1 MSWWR
6 RGRDP
11 ELTEREL
18 DAELRDHVERQ
29 VADHVRAGMSV
40 REARRRARLD
50 FGGLDQV
57 KERCRDV
64 RGARRLEEIWH
75 DLRFGMRLLA
85 RQRAFSV
92 VAVLVLALGI
102 GAATTV
108 LSVVDG
114 VLLRPVPFEAVHRL
128 VMVWETDRA
137 SGTVR
142 EPASVPDF
150 LDFREQSRQVDAFGA
165 LMGTQVT
172 AATETGA
179 PVRRTALAVSAG
191 LLPLLGVEPLL
202 GRSFTPDEARSG
214 GAPVAL
220 ISEALWSERFGRDAE
235 VLGRV
240 LRLDEA
246 PATIVGVVPDHA
258 DLGVLQILSA
268 AAYARAFADQGTRAD
283 VDVWV
288 PLRPDPD
295 ALPRSVHPI
304 FMVGRLAPQAT
315 LASARAEL
323 AEIAA
328 ELERSY
334 PENDAR
340 GVFVEPLSAVVFG
353 PVRAP
358 LGVLAAAVALVL
370 LIACANVANLV
381 LVRATARVR
390 EVAVRQ
396 ALGAGVWR
404 LGRQFVAESLLL
416 ALLATAAGLAL
427 AAGAVKLLL
436 PLAPADIPRLA
447 AVALDLRAASAAA
460 ALGVVVGV
468 AFGLLPLAQAR
479 RGDLLSGLR
488 GRLRPAAILRG
499 GRGGRRAQR
508 RLLLVTQVALAVV
521 LVIGA
526 GLLVRSFQ
534 QLLGVETGFNAG
546 GVLKTEYQ
554 LQRARYPADLARFP
568 RFTETHAFNAE
579 LLRRVAVVP
588 SVASA
593 AIAGNHP
600 LDAGAT
606 NSFVVIGREA
616 EAADWPE
623 ITTRRVT
630 PGYFSTVELAL
641 RDGRLFDATDDT
653 IAPPVAVINAAA
665 AQRFFDGEDPL
676 GHELGFWGARR
687 RVVGVVDD
695 ERVRGLE
702 EAPPPGVY
710 LPLAQAPSLN
720 GVYALL
726 ARTRTD
732 PAALAPTVQRIAAE
746 LDPRVALFGIEPLD
760 HTMAR
765 SVAQRR
771 FVMTLLGL
779 FAAVAIA
786 IAVAGVHG
794 ALSFDVARRTQE
806 IGVRLTLGARPSRIL
821 LGVVGQGL
829 GLVVPG
835 LAIGMAAAWWLA
847 RGVAALLFGIAPLDP
862 VTFAAAPVL
871 VVAAAVAASLAPAR
885 RAAGVDPM
893 TALRA
898 E

>member
-1 MSWWR
+1 MSWRW
-6 RGRDP
+6 RGRDS
-11 ELTEREL
+11 ERLESEL

-29 VADHVRAGMSV
+29 VADHVRAGMSA
-40 REARRRARLD
+40 REARRRVRLE
-50 FGGLDQV
+50 FGGLEQV
-57 KERCRDV
+57 KELCRDV
-64 RGARRLEEIWH
+64 RGSRLEELGH
-75 DLRFGMRLLA
+75 DLRFAMRLLV
-85 RQRAFSV
+85 RQRAFTL

-102 GAATTV
+102 GAATAV

-114 VLLRPVPFEAVHRL
+114 VLLRPVPFEAMHRL
-128 VMVWETDRA
+128 VMVWETDRD

-150 LDFREQSRQVDAFGA
+150 LDFRERSRQVDAFGA

-172 AATETGA
+172 AATERGA
-179 PVRRTALAVSAG
+179 PVRRTALAVTAG

-202 GRSFTPDEARSG
+202 GRSFTRDEAGPG
-214 GAPVAL
+214 GAAVAM
-220 ISEALWSERFGRDAE
+220 ISEALWSERFGPDTE
-235 VLGRV
+235 VIGRA
-240 LRLDEA
+240 LLLDEA

-288 PLRPDPD
+288 PLRPDPA
-295 ALPRSVHPI
+295 ALPRSVHSI
-304 FMVGRLAPQAT
+304 FVVGRLAPRAT
-315 LASARAEL
+315 LASARAEMG
-323 AEIAA
+323 EIAG

-340 GVFVEPLSAVVFG
+340 GVFLEPLPDVVFG

-358 LGVLAAAVALVL
+358 LAVLAAAVALLL
-370 LIACANVANLV
+370 LIASANVANLV

-396 ALGAGVWR
+396 ALGAGFWR

-427 AAGAVKLLL
+427 AAGAVNLLVSV
-436 PLAPADIPRLA
+436 APAGVPRLA
-447 AVALDLRAASAAA
+447 GLALDVRAAGAAA
-460 ALGVVVGV
+460 VLGLVVGV

-479 RGDLLSGLR
+479 GGDLLSGLR
-488 GRLRPAAILRG
+488 GRLRPAGVLRG
-499 GRGGRRAQR
+499 GGAVGRAPR
-508 RLLLVTQVALAVV
+508 RLLLVVQVSLAVV

-534 QLLGVETGFNAG
+534 QLLGVETGFDAG
-546 GVLKTEYQ
+546 GVLKSEYQ
-554 LQRARYPADLARFP
+554 LPPARYPAGLARFP

-579 LLRRVAVVP
+579 LLRRVAAVP

-623 ITTRRVT
+623 ITVRRVT

-641 RDGRLFDATDDT
+641 RAGRPFDGRDDT

-695 ERVRGLE
+695 ERVRGLD

-726 ARTRTD
+726 ARTTTE
-732 PAALAPTVQRIAAE
+732 PAALAPTVQRIAAG

-760 HTMAR
+760 RTMAR

-771 FVMTLLGL
+771 FVMALLVL

-806 IGVRLTLGARPSRIL
+806 IGVRLTLGAQRSRIL

-829 GLVVPG
+829 GLVIPG
-835 LAIGMAAAWWLA
+835 LAIGMAVAWWLA
-847 RGVAALLFGIAPLDP
+847 RGLATLLFGIAPLDP
-862 VTFAAAPVL
+862 ATFVAAPLL
-871 VVAAAVAASLAPAR
+871 VAAAAVAACLAPAR
-885 RAAGVDPM
+885 RAAGVAPM
-893 TALRA
+893 TALRT

>member
-1 MSWWR
+1 MSWRR

-11 ELTEREL
+11 ERLECEL

-29 VADHVRAGMSV
+29 VADHVRAGMSEL
-40 REARRRARLD
+40 EARRRVRLE

-57 KERCRDV
+57 KEQCRDV
-64 RGARRLEEIWH
+64 RGTRRLEEIRH
-75 DLRFGMRLLA
+75 DLRFAMRLLV
-85 RQRAFSV
+85 RQRAFTV

-102 GAATTV
+102 GGAATV
-108 LSVVDG
+108 LSIVDG
-114 VLLRPVPFEAVHRL
+114 VLLRPVPFEAMHRL
-128 VMVWETDRA
+128 VMVWETDRD

-150 LDFREQSRQVDAFGA
+150 LDFEERSRQVDAFGA

-172 AATETGA
+172 AATERGA

-191 LLPLLGVEPLL
+191 LLPLLGVEPIL

-214 GAPVAL
+214 GTRVAM

-235 VLGRV
+235 VVGRA
-240 LRLDEA
+240 LLLDEA

-295 ALPRSVHPI
+295 ALPRSAHSI
-304 FMVGRLAPQAT
+304 FVVGRLAPRAT

-323 AEIAA
+323 AEIAG
-328 ELERSY
+328 ELERAY

-340 GVFVEPLSAVVFG
+340 GVFVEPLPDVVFG

-358 LGVLAAAVALVL
+358 LAVLAAAVVLVL
-370 LIACANVANLV
+370 LIASANVANLV

-390 EVAVRQ
+390 EVAVRR

-404 LGRQFVAESLLL
+404 LGRQFVAETLLL

-427 AAGAVKLLL
+427 AAVAVDLLVSV
-436 PLAPADIPRLA
+436 APVGVPRLA
-447 AVALDLRAASAAA
+447 GVALDVRVGGAAA
-460 ALGVVVGV
+460 ALGLVVGV
-468 AFGLLPLAQAR
+468 GLGLLPLAHAR
-479 RGDLLSGLR
+479 GGDLLSGLR
-488 GRLRPAAILRG
+488 GRLRPVGVLRSSA
-499 GRGGRRAQR
+499 GRRAPR
-508 RLLLVTQVALAVV
+508 RLLLMLQVSLAVV

-534 QLLGVETGFNAG
+534 QLLGVETGFDAG
-546 GVLKTEYQ
+546 GVLKSEYQ
-554 LQRARYPADLARFP
+554 LPRARYPADLARFP

-579 LLRRVAVVP
+579 LLRRVAAVP

-623 ITTRRVT
+623 ITVRRVT
-630 PGYFSTVELAL
+630 PGYFSTVQLAL
-641 RDGRLFDATDDT
+641 RGGRLFDDRDDT
-653 IAPPVAVINAAA
+653 SAPPVAVINAAA
-665 AQRFFDGEDPL
+665 AERFFGGEDPV
-676 GHELGFWGARR
+676 GHEIGFWGVRR
-687 RVVGVVDD
+687 TLVGVVAD

-726 ARTRTD
+726 ARTATD
-732 PAALAPTVQRIAAE
+732 PAVLAPTVQRIAAG

-765 SVAQRR
+765 SVAERR
-771 FVMTLLGL
+771 FVMALLIL

-806 IGVRLTLGARPSRIL
+806 IGVRLTLGAQQSRIL
-821 LGVVGQGL
+821 LSVVGQGL
-829 GLVVPG
+829 APVVPG

-862 VTFAAAPVL
+862 ATFVAAPLL
-871 VVAAAVAASLAPAR
+871 VAAAAVAACLPPAR
-885 RAAGVDPM
+885 RAAGVDPL

>member
-6 RGRDP
+6 RDG
-11 ELTEREL
+11 ERERMESEL
-18 DAELRDHVERQ
+18 DAELRDHIERQ
-29 VADHVRAGMSV
+29 TADHVRAGMSA
-40 REARRRARLD
+40 REARHRARLD

-57 KERCRDV
+57 KELCRDV
-64 RGARRLEEIWH
+64 RGTRRLEEIRH
-75 DLRFGMRLLA
+75 DLRFAIRLLV
-85 RQRAFSV
+85 RQPAFTV

-102 GAATTV
+102 GAAAAV

-114 VLLRPVPFEAVHRL
+114 VLLRPVPFEAMHRL
-128 VMVWETDRA
+128 VMVWETDRD

-150 LDFREQSRQVDAFGA
+150 LDFEERSRQVDAFGA

-172 AATETGA
+172 AATERGA
-179 PVRRTALAVSAG
+179 PVRRTALAVTAG
-191 LLPLLGVEPLL
+191 LLPLLGVEPVL
-202 GRSFTPDEARSG
+202 GRSFTRDEALIG
-214 GAPVAL
+214 GPRVAM
-220 ISEALWSERFGRDAE
+220 ISEALWSERFGRDTE
-235 VLGRV
+235 VVGRA
-240 LRLDEA
+240 LLLDEV

-295 ALPRSVHPI
+295 GLPRSAHSI
-304 FMVGRLAPQAT
+304 FVVGRLAPRAT

-340 GVFVEPLSAVVFG
+340 GVFVEPLPDVVFG

-358 LGVLAAAVALVL
+358 LAVLAAAVILVL
-370 LIACANVANLV
+370 LIACANVASLV
-381 LVRATARVR
+381 LVRATGRVR
-390 EVAVRQ
+390 EVAVRR

-404 LGRQFVAESLLL
+404 LGRQFVAENLLL

-427 AAGAVKLLL
+427 AAVAVDLLVSA
-436 PLAPADIPRLA
+436 APAGVPRLA
-447 AVALDLRAASAAA
+447 GVALDARVGGAAA
-460 ALGVVVGV
+460 ALGLVVGV
-468 AFGLLPLAQAR
+468 GLGLLPLAQAR
-479 RGDLLSGLR
+479 GRDLLAGLR
-488 GRLRPAAILRG
+488 GRLRPAGFLRG
-499 GRGGRRAQR
+499 GAGRHAPR
-508 RLLLVTQVALAVV
+508 RLLLVLQVSLAVV

-534 QLLGVETGFNAG
+534 QLLGVETGFDTG
-546 GVLKTEYQ
+546 GVLKSEYQ
-554 LQRARYPADLARFP
+554 LPRARYPASLARFP

-579 LLRRVAVVP
+579 LLRRVAAVP

-623 ITTRRVT
+623 ITVRRVT
-630 PGYFSTVELAL
+630 PGYFSTVQLAL
-641 RDGRLFDATDDT
+641 RDGRLFDDRDDT
-653 IAPPVAVINAAA
+653 SAPPVAVINAAA
-665 AQRFFDGEDPL
+665 AERFFNGEDPV
-676 GHELGFWGARR
+676 GHEIGFWGVRR
-687 RVVGVVDD
+687 TLVGVVAD

-710 LPLAQAPSLN
+710 LPLAQGPSLN

-726 ARTRTD
+726 ARTATD
-732 PAALAPTVQRIAAE
+732 PAVLAPTIQRIAAG
-746 LDPRVALFGIEPLD
+746 LDPGVALFGIEPLD

-765 SVAQRR
+765 SVAERR
-771 FVMTLLGL
+771 FVMALLIL

-806 IGVRLTLGARPSRIL
+806 IGVRLTLGAPQSRIVL
-821 LGVVGQGL
+821 NVVGRGL
-829 GLVVPG
+829 APVVPG

-862 VTFAAAPVL
+862 ATFVAAPLL
-871 VVAAAVAASLAPAR
+871 VAAAAVAACLPPAR
-885 RAAGVDPM
+885 RAAGVDPL

>member
-11 ELTEREL
+11 ERLEREL
-18 DAELRDHVERQ
+18 NAELRDHVERQ
-29 VADHVRAGMSV
+29 VADHVRAGMSA
-40 REARRRARLD
+40 REARRRVRLE
-50 FGGLDQV
+50 FGDLEQV
-57 KERCRDV
+57 KELCRDV
-64 RGARRLEEIWH
+64 RGTLRLEEIRH
-75 DLRFGMRLLA
+75 DLRFALRLLV
-85 RQRAFSV
+85 RQRAFTL

-102 GAATTV
+102 GAATAV

-114 VLLRPVPFEAVHRL
+114 VLLRPVPFEAMHRL
-128 VMVWETDRA
+128 VMVWETDRD

-150 LDFREQSRQVDAFGA
+150 LDFEERSRQVEAFGA
-165 LMGTQVT
+165 LTGTQVT
-172 AATETGA
+172 AATERGA
-179 PVRRTALAVSAG
+179 PVRRTALAVTAG
-191 LLPLLGVEPLL
+191 LLPLLGVEPVL
-202 GRSFTPDEARSG
+202 GRSFTSDEARSG
-214 GAPVAL
+214 GPRVAM
-220 ISEALWSERFGRDAE
+220 ISEALWSERFGRDPE
-235 VLGRV
+235 VVGRA
-240 LRLDEA
+240 LLLDEA

-295 ALPRSVHPI
+295 ALPRSTHSI
-304 FMVGRLAPQAT
+304 FVVGRLAPGAT

-340 GVFVEPLSAVVFG
+340 GVFVEPLPDVVFG

-358 LGVLAAAVALVL
+358 LAVLAAAVVLVL
-370 LIACANVANLV
+370 LIASANVANLV

-390 EVAVRQ
+390 EVAVRR
-396 ALGAGVWR
+396 ALGAGVGR
-404 LGRQFVAESLLL
+404 LGRQFVAENLLL

-427 AAGAVKLLL
+427 AAGAVKLLVAA
-436 PLAPADIPRLA
+436 APAGVPRLA
-447 AVALDLRAASAAA
+447 GVALDVRVGGAAA
-460 ALGVVVGV
+460 GLGLVVGV
-468 AFGLLPLAQAR
+468 GFGLLPLAQAR
-479 RGDLLSGLR
+479 GGDLLAGLR
-488 GRLRPAAILRG
+488 GRLRPAGVLRG
-499 GRGGRRAQR
+499 GAGRRAPR
-508 RLLLVTQVALAVV
+508 RLLLVLQVSLAVV

-534 QLLGVETGFNAG
+534 QLLGVETGFEAG
-546 GVLKTEYQ
+546 GVLKSEYQ
-554 LQRARYPADLARFP
+554 LPRARYPADLARFP

-579 LLRRVAVVP
+579 LLRRVAAVP

-623 ITTRRVT
+623 ITVRRVT

-641 RDGRLFDATDDT
+641 RDGRRFDDRDDT
-653 IAPPVAVINAAA
+653 SAPPVAVINAAA
-665 AQRFFDGEDPL
+665 AERFFDGEDPL
-676 GHELGFWGARR
+676 GHELGFWGVRR
-687 RVVGVVDD
+687 TIIGVVAD

-720 GVYALL
+720 GVYVLL
-726 ARTRTD
+726 ARTSTD
-732 PAALAPTVQRIAAE
+732 PAVLAPTVQRIAAG
-746 LDPRVALFGIEPLD
+746 LDPRVALFGTEPLD

-765 SVAQRR
+765 SVAERR
-771 FVMTLLGL
+771 FVMTLLSL

-806 IGVRLTLGARPSRIL
+806 IGVRLTLGAQQSRIL
-821 LGVVGQGL
+821 LSVVGQGL
-829 GLVVPG
+829 APVVPG

-862 VTFAAAPVL
+862 ATFVAAPLL
-871 VVAAAVAASLAPAR
+871 VAAAAVAACLPPAR
-885 RAAGVDPM
+885 RAAGVDPL

>member
-11 ELTEREL
+11 ERLEREL
-18 DAELRDHVERQ
+18 NAELRDHVERQ
-29 VADHVRAGMSV
+29 VADHVRAGMPA
-40 REARRRARLD
+40 REARRRVRLE
-50 FGGLDQV
+50 FGDLEQV
-57 KERCRDV
+57 KELCRDV
-64 RGARRLEEIWH
+64 RGARRLEEIRH
-75 DLRFGMRLLA
+75 DLRFALRLLV
-85 RQRAFSV
+85 RQRAFTL

-102 GAATTV
+102 GAAAAV

-114 VLLRPVPFEAVHRL
+114 VLLRPVPFEAMHRL
-128 VMVWETDRA
+128 VMVWETDRD

-150 LDFREQSRQVDAFGA
+150 LDFEERSRQVEAFGA
-165 LMGTQVT
+165 LTGTQVT
-172 AATETGA
+172 AATERGA
-179 PVRRTALAVSAG
+179 PVRRTALAVTAG
-191 LLPLLGVEPLL
+191 LLPLLGVEPVL
-202 GRSFTPDEARSG
+202 GRSFTSDEARSG
-214 GAPVAL
+214 GPRVAM
-220 ISEALWSERFGRDAE
+220 ISEALWSERFGRDPE
-235 VLGRV
+235 VVGRA
-240 LRLDEA
+240 LLLDEA

-295 ALPRSVHPI
+295 ALPRSTHSI
-304 FMVGRLAPQAT
+304 FVVGRLAPGAT

-340 GVFVEPLSAVVFG
+340 GVFVEPLPDVVFG
-353 PVRAP
+353 PVRTP
-358 LGVLAAAVALVL
+358 LAVLAAAVVLVL
-370 LIACANVANLV
+370 LIASANVANLV

-390 EVAVRQ
+390 EVAVRR
-396 ALGAGVWR
+396 ALGAGVGR
-404 LGRQFVAESLLL
+404 LGRQFVAENLLL

-427 AAGAVKLLL
+427 AAGAVKLLVAA
-436 PLAPADIPRLA
+436 APAGVPRLA
-447 AVALDLRAASAAA
+447 GVALDVRVGGAAA
-460 ALGVVVGV
+460 GLGLVVGV
-468 AFGLLPLAQAR
+468 GFGLLPLAQAR
-479 RGDLLSGLR
+479 GGDLLAGLR
-488 GRLRPAAILRG
+488 GRLRPAGVLRG
-499 GRGGRRAQR
+499 GAGRRAPR
-508 RLLLVTQVALAVV
+508 RLLLVLQVSLAVV

-534 QLLGVETGFNAG
+534 QLLGVETGFEAG
-546 GVLKTEYQ
+546 GVLKSEYQ
-554 LQRARYPADLARFP
+554 LPRARYPADLARFP

-579 LLRRVAVVP
+579 LLRRVAAVP

-606 NSFVVIGREA
+606 TSFVVIGREA

-623 ITTRRVT
+623 ITVRRVT

-641 RDGRLFDATDDT
+641 RDGRRFDDRDDT
-653 IAPPVAVINAAA
+653 SAPPVAVINAAA
-665 AQRFFDGEDPL
+665 AERFFDGEDPL
-676 GHELGFWGARR
+676 GHELGFWGVRR
-687 RVVGVVDD
+687 TIIGVVAD

-726 ARTRTD
+726 ARTSTD
-732 PAALAPTVQRIAAE
+732 PAVLAPTVQRIAAG
-746 LDPRVALFGIEPLD
+746 LDPRVALFGTEPLD

-765 SVAQRR
+765 SVAERR
-771 FVMTLLGL
+771 FVMTLLSL

-806 IGVRLTLGARPSRIL
+806 IGVRLTLGAQQSRIL
-821 LGVVGQGL
+821 LSVVGQGL
-829 GLVVPG
+829 APVVPG

-862 VTFAAAPVL
+862 ATFVAAPLL
-871 VVAAAVAASLAPAR
+871 VAAAAVAACLPPAR
-885 RAAGVDPM
+885 RAAGVDPL

-898 E
+898 A